1 MSQLFGFLIKDGG
14 GSKGQSPVPP
24 NSDDSVATVAGGYF
38 GTYVDV
44 EGVSKNEYELL
55 KRYRDMSL
63 HPEVDTAID
72 EIVNEFVVSDADDA
86 PVEIE
91 LSNLQMGAGVKKKI
105 RDEFD
110 HILKMLNFDK
120 NAHQIIRNWYVD
132 GRVYYHK
139 VIDLENPKAC
149 LLYTS
154 PSPRD
159 RSLSR
164 MPSSA

>member
-14 GSKGQSPVPP
+14 GNKGQSPVPP

-91 LSNLQMGAGVKKKI
+91 LSNLGMGAGVKKKI

-120 NAHQIIRNWYVD
+120 NVLTRLFGTWYMWMV
-132 GRVYYHK
+132 GYILPQGH
-139 VIDLENPKAC
+139 
-149 LLYTS
+149 
-154 PSPRD
+154 
-159 RSLSR
+159 RS
-164 MPSSA
+164 